1 MIMKNFK
8 VAILTVLLT
17 AMFGG
22 MAFAGGLGFVD
33 YERVVETYPY
43 AQTARKNLDSK
54 AMALKQYM
62 FDKEKEYESIQSP
75 VQKQN
80 FQDKVSAELKAKQTE
95 FIREQARVEQ
105 DIFNKIRGVANA
117 IMIEQKLDA
126 VISDKAVF
134 CGGVDITDTLI
145 QRLKVVK

>member
-1 MIMKNFK
+1 MKRIK
-8 VAILTVLLT
+8 VAILTVLLS
-17 AMFGG
+17 AMCSG
-22 MAFAGGLGFVD
+22 MAFAGGLGYVD

-62 FDKEKEYESIQSP
+62 FDKEKEYETIQSP

-80 FQDKVSAELKAKQTE
+80 FQDKVSAELKTKQTE

-105 DIFNKIRGVANA
+105 EIFNKIRGVANA

-145 QRLKVVK
+145 ARLKTVK